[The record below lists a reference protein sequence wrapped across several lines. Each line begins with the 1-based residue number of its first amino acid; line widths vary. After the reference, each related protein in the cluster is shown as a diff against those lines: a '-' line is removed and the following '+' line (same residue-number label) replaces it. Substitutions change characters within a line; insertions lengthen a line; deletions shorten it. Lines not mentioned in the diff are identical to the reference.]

1 MNNRL
6 YKSVKHAMRGLH
18 TVFITEANFRVQVV
32 LAACALLGIVVFPL
46 SKMEVIIVFM
56 LMAFVLTL
64 EVVNSALERF
74 LDVLKPRLSYQ
85 VEAVKDMLAGAV
97 LVGSFFSLIIGMLIF
112 LPYISVE
119 IIELIRK

>member
-1 MNNRL
+1 MDNRL
-6 YKSVKHAMRGLH
+6 YTSMRHAMRGLH
-18 TVFITEANFRVQVV
+18 TVFVTEANFRMQLIFG
-32 LAACALLGIVVFPL
+32 LAALAGVIVFPLQKMETIVVF
-46 SKMEVIIVFM
+46 M
-56 LMAFVLTL
+56 LIAFVLTL

-112 LPYISVE
+112 LPHITVM

>member
-1 MNNRL
+1 
-6 YKSVKHAMRGLH
+6 MRGLH
-18 TVFITEANFRVQVV
+18 TVFVTEANFRMQLIFG
-32 LAACALLGIVVFPL
+32 LAALAGVIVFPLQKMETIVVF
-46 SKMEVIIVFM
+46 M
-56 LMAFVLTL
+56 LIAFVLTL

-112 LPYISVE
+112 LPHITVM